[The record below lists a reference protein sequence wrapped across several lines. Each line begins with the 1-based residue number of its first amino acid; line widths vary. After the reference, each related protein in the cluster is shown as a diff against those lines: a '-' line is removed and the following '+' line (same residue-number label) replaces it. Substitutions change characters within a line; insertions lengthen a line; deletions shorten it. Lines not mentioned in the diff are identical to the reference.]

1 MFFSKRSWASIDL
14 DALKENA
21 SYIQKKLGDAQ
32 MIGTVKADGYGH
44 GAVYTAKTLSHLGVN
59 WFSVSN
65 INEAIELREG
75 GIDGSIL
82 ILGYTPTQAAP
93 ELCKYGI
100 TQAVFSVSYA
110 RELSEALGE
119 KKLPVHI
126 KLDTGMGRLG
136 ISCEPIDEALEN
148 LRAIY
153 ELKNL
158 KVDGVFSHL
167 CHADSLEKSAAE
179 FTKRQ
184 ERLFREVTSKMEEEG
199 LCCGKRHLQNSAA
212 ILRGVGTGFELARP
226 GVILYGLNPS
236 NEVVDPNLKPVL
248 SLKTVVSMV
257 KWMPEGRPIGYG
269 RTFYTGKK
277 TKVATVPIGYAD
289 GYSRLLSNKGT
300 AIVNGKVVPVI
311 GTICMDQMMLDV
323 TPVQVKAGDEVTLI
337 GKVGEEEI
345 TASDLAEKI
354 GTINYEIVCMISK
367 RIPRVYWE
375 NGKKVGTMQM
385 V

>member
-14 DALKENA
+14 DALKANA
-21 SYIQKKLGDAQ
+21 SYIQKKLGETQ

-44 GAVYTAKTLSHLGVN
+44 GAIYTAKTLSNLGVN
-59 WFSVSN
+59 WLSVSN

-82 ILGYTPTQAAP
+82 ILGYTPPEMAP

-110 RELSEALGE
+110 KKLSEALGD

-136 ISCEPIDEALEN
+136 INCEPVEEALDS

-167 CHADSLEKSAAE
+167 CHADSLESSAAE
-179 FTKRQ
+179 FTKKQ
-184 ERLFREVTSKMEEEG
+184 EKLFREITEKMEEEG

-212 ILRGVGTGFELARP
+212 ILTGVGAGFELARP

-236 NEVVDPNLKPVL
+236 SEVVDSNLKPVL
-248 SLKTVVSMV
+248 SLKTVVSMS
-257 KWMPEGRPIGYG
+257 KWMPEGHPIGYG
-269 RTFYTGKK
+269 RTFYTSKN

-289 GYSRLLSNKGT
+289 GYSRQLSGKAT
-300 AIVNGKVVPVI
+300 AIVNGKVVPII

-323 TPVQVKAGDEVTLI
+323 TAAQAKVGDEVTLI
-337 GKVGEEEI
+337 GKAGGEEI

-367 RIPRVYWE
+367 RVPRVYYE
-375 NGKKVGTMQM
+375 NGKEIGVVQM

>member
-44 GAVYTAKTLSHLGVN
+44 GAVYTAKTLSNLGVN

-82 ILGYTPTQAAP
+82 ILGYTPPEAAP

-136 ISCEPIDEALEN
+136 ISCEPIEEALEN

-167 CHADSLEKSAAE
+167 CHADSLEKSADE

-184 ERLFREVTSKMEEEG
+184 EELFREVTNKMEEEG

-236 NEVVDPNLKPVL
+236 GEVVDPNLKPVL

-269 RTFYTGKK
+269 RTFYTGEK

-345 TASDLAEKI
+345 TANDLAEKI